1 MDKNFMTE
9 RQAAEYLSVSTSFL
23 RQSRARDAHVEGP
36 PFVRLGRAIRYSRA
50 AVDRWVEANA
60 VSLAS
65 RGAST
70 AAESE

>member
-36 PFVRLGRAIRYSRA
+36 PFVRLGRAIRYSRV
-50 AVDRWVEANA
+50 AVDRWVEVNT
-60 VSLAS
+60 VLLAS
-65 RGAST
+65 QDVNTSA
-70 AAESE
+70 